1 MKSVFALALLAA
13 TASAGYVK
21 GVDCAYAYPQESWDC
36 LKSKGY
42 DFAVIRCYRSVGKP
56 DDACAESVLKA
67 RKAGM
72 SPIDLYFFPDR
83 DTDAAEQ
90 MKTFKAHVDEKNITF
105 DHMWLDIE
113 MKDPYWFDSTSEN
126 RAFFTTLANT
136 ATTLFGD
143 QLGGVYTNQ
152 NGWTEI
158 MGDWSGGSQF
168 GLWWP
173 HWDSYG
179 ESWDNFSPFCGWT
192 KDTLVYKQFT
202 GSHPT
207 CDMDIDQDSYPA

>member
-1 MKSVFALALLAA
+1 MKTACALALLAA
-13 TASAGYVK
+13 SASAAYVL
-21 GVDCAYAYPQESWDC
+21 GIDTADEYTQDQWNC
-36 LKSKGY
+36 LKGKGY
-42 DFAVIRCYRSVGKP
+42 EFAVIRCYRSLGSVDP
-56 DDACAESVLKA
+56 NCASSVQKA
-67 RKAGM
+67 RAAGFKK
-72 SPIDLYFFPDR
+72 IDIYAFPDIE
-83 DTDAAEQ
+83 TDAAQQ
-90 MKTFKAHVDEKNITF
+90 MKDLKAHVDANNITF
-105 DHMWLDIE
+105 GKLWLDIE
-113 MKDPYWFDSTSEN
+113 MKDPYWFSDIADN

-136 ATTLFGD
+136 ATTLFGN
-143 QLGGVYTNQ
+143 QVGGVYTNQ

-192 KDTLVYKQFT
+192 KDALVYKQYT
-202 GSHPT
+202 GSTPT